1 MQLPLAFSSRLLKLL
16 QNRSEF
22 RSDIIVILQRLGA
35 CRIVGRTLVTLNC
48 IAGSAASCSLLLAW
62 RHFVLLLNIVIILVV
77 IDLSSFVT
85 ENLCAPVQL
94 GR

>member
-22 RSDIIVILQRLGA
+22 RSDVIVILQRLGA
-35 CRIVGRTLVTLNC
+35 CGGGGRALVALNC
-48 IAGSAASCSLLLAW
+48 TVGSAASCSLLLAW
-62 RHFVLLLNIVIILVV
+62 RHFVLLLNIVIILVIIV
-77 IDLSSFVT
+77 LSSFVT
-85 ENLCAPVQL
+85 ENLRAPVQL